1 MQNIRMLFLVPGLL
15 LATIGCSTSSPTA
28 PSQTPPPPVVMN
40 DIDTSS
46 ELGEMS
52 VTYAHVLPNV
62 YSEIYVAF
70 IGLKRGR
77 RLFVDLHKGSTVNA
91 PIIETQKGRVDDMG
105 LAHFTFRITQRR
117 RYYVHVSVYHGEAFK
132 DDTGVRIEVD

>member
-1 MQNIRMLFLVPGLL
+1 MRNKGMLVLVPAVLL
-15 LATIGCSTSSPTA
+15 MTIGCSTSSPTA

-46 ELGEMS
+46 EVGEMS
-52 VTYAHVLPNV
+52 VTYAHVVPNV
-62 YSEIYVAF
+62 YSEIYVSF

-91 PIIETQKGRVDDMG
+91 PIIETQKGRVDDLG
-105 LAHFTFRITQRR
+105 LAHFTFRINQRG
-117 RYYVHVSVYHGEAFK
+117 RYYVRAAVYHGETFK